1 MVGRGGERLLQ
12 GANEMRIFKT
22 ATCSALTACLLLCGR
37 AQAAPQVRIQI
48 QVKPVENQQQ
58 LIQLM
63 LQNSLR
69 IFQQRLRFYQ
79 QAQKEQEKLQQARDQ
94 NRYRHRHRHRHRIRA
109 GTAEQKAKAASAAA
123 PAEKGKTESVKGLRK
138 LLRRKRLKG
147 KASLDRKLKSR
158 LRKRTREKKGSRVR
172 ARERRRMSKGGHRR
186 GR

>member
-1 MVGRGGERLLQ
+1 
-12 GANEMRIFKT
+12 MRFLKT

-37 AQAAPQVRIQI
+37 AQAAPQVRIQM

-79 QAQKEQEKLQQARDQ
+79 QAQKEQEKVQQARDQ
-94 NRYRHRHRHRHRIRA
+94 NRYRHRHRHRIRT
-109 GTAEQKAKAASAAA
+109 GQAEGKAKAASGSARE
-123 PAEKGKTESVKGLRK
+123 PAQLHHRHRHRKHAQKGKTESVKGLRK

-147 KASLDRKLKSR
+147 KASLDRRLKSR
-158 LRKRTREKKGSRVR
+158 LRKSF
-172 ARERRRMSKGGHRR
+172 A
-186 GR
+186 